1 MAETADDIPN
11 DLVMA
16 SFEIVEGEYDEQFD
30 RDGEICAENTRVWR
44 VFDGMCERFAAGYQ
58 PKGAT
63 EFVRDLVARLTGE
76 QGNTMI
82 TGGVTEGGISQRLQ
96 QPVRF
101 RTIQVYPKDLP
112 RCWW

>member
-1 MAETADDIPN
+1 MGTHKRLRRGPVRTTPQTPFCSQARRMAETADDIPN

-44 VFDGMCERFAAGYQ
+44 VFDGMCERFAEGYQ

-63 EFVRDLVARLTGE
+63 EFVRDLVAGLTGE
-76 QGNTMI
+76 QGNT
-82 TGGVTEGGISQRLQ
+82 
-96 QPVRF
+96 
-101 RTIQVYPKDLP
+101 
-112 RCWW
+112 